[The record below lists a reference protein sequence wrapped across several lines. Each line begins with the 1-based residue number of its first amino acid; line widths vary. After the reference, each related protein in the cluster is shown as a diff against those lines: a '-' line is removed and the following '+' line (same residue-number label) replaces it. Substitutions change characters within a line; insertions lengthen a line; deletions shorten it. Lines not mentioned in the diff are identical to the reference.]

1 MTNQLKK
8 LVVGTLSSLGCLC
21 IISGIIMPNIVQF
34 ERNSIVKLDVTQK
47 QVTNAKNN
55 EIRLKDIQLEIGN
68 ILSTDSHDYL
78 INPRDIEESI
88 INKLRLDTSSV
99 NINQVGNYTYTIT
112 YNKKIYNGM
121 VSIIPKALPN
131 VDNITLNNLSFEVGQ
146 ELPKNVTDYIK
157 ESLPPEVLAAIRLD
171 ISNVDS
177 STPGNYLYSISYNGK
192 LYTNK
197 ITIFEP
203 KLTKDVTT
211 KTQKQN

>member
-157 ESLPPEVLAAIRLD
+157 ENLPPEVLAAIRLD